1 MPMVNGV
8 EVAAVGHVVSKVGD
22 IQHGCGRAS
31 DESVLRHESA
41 FLDWAYSLRTCIPGL
56 WTRKHSL
63 VREERPRDEAWS
75 DVLVS
80 LHCSALERG

>member
-22 IQHGCGRAS
+22 TQHGRGRAS

-41 FLDWAYSLRTCIPGL
+41 FLDRAYSLGICIPGL

-63 VREERPRDEAWS
+63 VREERLGNEAWS
-75 DVLVS
+75 DVLVI
-80 LHCSALERG
+80 LRCSALERG